1 MPPHPLAQNALTR
14 RMAGVMLLGGFAIG
28 FAPAKAN
35 TSVNERALAAFQAG
49 RWQEAADLAIAI
61 ATPDNQAFAARA
73 LLAGA
78 LLTSNIAARQSSI
91 ATAKRFAEAAL
102 ATTPRHVEARLQL
115 ATALGLQARAG
126 SPTRAFAR
134 GLPQRVRRILDGVV
148 RDAPGEAWA
157 YALLGGWHLEGLRIG
172 GGAARAMLGCDL
184 AAGKAAFGRAMRLI
198 PSEASTPFYFA
209 SSLLA
214 LAPVPNALEAR
225 ALLLRATACPD
236 RDAFQGAVKSRAT
249 ALSQALDNDGPAR
262 AARLALGWL

>member
-198 PSEASTPFYFA
+198 PRPPRRFILHLHSWHWHPSPMLWRRARFCFAQPPAQIATRFKGRLSPAPPLSAKLSTM
-209 SSLLA
+209 
-214 LAPVPNALEAR
+214 
-225 ALLLRATACPD
+225 
-236 RDAFQGAVKSRAT
+236 T
-249 ALSQALDNDGPAR
+249 ALPALP
-262 AARLALGWL
+262 GWR